1 MFRQKNFFEI
11 LLSSNIHIITYF
23 EVYILLRGLCFDSPE
38 VGLSCKHTFWKTT
51 SKAQSFM
58 VVSIG
63 VIPISLVLV
72 DEYRRE
78 SAYLL
83 GHCLFF
89 HIHLHFLFLE
99 TEVWRIREKNTFQ
112 DFPIDNKVKENIT
125 SIFDGRSFGLS
136 RLSDRETI
144 YGWNYSKKFCCS
156 YKVNRA
162 ATGACGNLW
171 LVRFRWRFY
180 KCKMKVSVFLAPLCS
195 ASEHFLNLSCIMLQ
209 NGLTHFKKL
218 AAFTASLLKYVDLF
232 GTLCIKGLKHYKWRE
247 KPRKYD

>member
-11 LLSSNIHIITYF
+11 LLSSNIHVITYF
-23 EVYILLRGLCFDSPE
+23 ASRFMLWFSRSWVFRQTYILKG
-38 VGLSCKHTFWKTT
+38 
-51 SKAQSFM
+51 
-58 VVSIG
+58 SI
-63 VIPISLVLV
+63 
-72 DEYRRE
+72 
-78 SAYLL
+78 
-83 GHCLFF
+83 
-89 HIHLHFLFLE
+89 HIHFHFLFLE

-125 SIFDGRSFGLS
+125 IIFDGRSFGLS

>member
-11 LLSSNIHIITYF
+11 LLSSNIHVITYF
-23 EVYILLRGLCFDSPE
+23 ASRFMLWFSRSWVFRQTYILKG
-38 VGLSCKHTFWKTT
+38 
-51 SKAQSFM
+51 
-58 VVSIG
+58 SI
-63 VIPISLVLV
+63 
-72 DEYRRE
+72 
-78 SAYLL
+78 
-83 GHCLFF
+83 
-89 HIHLHFLFLE
+89 HIHFHFLFLE

-125 SIFDGRSFGLS
+125 IIFDGRSFGLS

-144 YGWNYSKKFCCS
+144 HGWNYSKKFCCS

-195 ASEHFLNLSCIMLQ
+195 ASEHFLNLSCIILQ

-218 AAFTASLLKYVDLF
+218 AAFTASLLKYVWPFWD
-232 GTLCIKGLKHYKWRE
+232 IMH
-247 KPRKYD
+247 

>member
-11 LLSSNIHIITYF
+11 LLSSNIHVITYF
-23 EVYILLRGLCFDSPE
+23 ASRFMLWFSRSWVFRQTYILKGN
-38 VGLSCKHTFWKTT
+38 
-51 SKAQSFM
+51 
-58 VVSIG
+58 I
-63 VIPISLVLV
+63 
-72 DEYRRE
+72 
-78 SAYLL
+78 
-83 GHCLFF
+83 
-89 HIHLHFLFLE
+89 HIHFHFLFLE

-218 AAFTASLLKYVDLF
+218 AAFTASLLKYVWPFWD
-232 GTLCIKGLKHYKWRE
+232 IMH
-247 KPRKYD
+247 

>member
-11 LLSSNIHIITYF
+11 LLSSNIHVITYF
-23 EVYILLRGLCFDSPE
+23 ASRFMLWFSRSWVFRQTYILKG
-38 VGLSCKHTFWKTT
+38 
-51 SKAQSFM
+51 
-58 VVSIG
+58 SI
-63 VIPISLVLV
+63 
-72 DEYRRE
+72 
-78 SAYLL
+78 
-83 GHCLFF
+83 
-89 HIHLHFLFLE
+89 HIHFHFLFLE

-125 SIFDGRSFGLS
+125 IIFDGRSFGLS

-218 AAFTASLLKYVDLF
+218 AAFTASLLKYVWPFWD
-232 GTLCIKGLKHYKWRE
+232 IMH
-247 KPRKYD
+247 